1 MTSATARRQRG
12 LSLISLIFFGI
23 IGVALLMLGAR
34 IVPVVVEYIAIE
46 RAIQKVKNEGNTVG
60 EVRAAFDRFATI
72 DDIKSIT
79 GRDLD
84 ITKEG
89 EQIVVSFAYEKR
101 IPIMDNVYL
110 LIDFAGSTRDRNRKA
125 KAVP

>member
-1 MTSATARRQRG
+1 
-12 LSLISLIFFGI
+12 
-23 IGVALLMLGAR
+23 
-34 IVPVVVEYIAIE
+34 VEYIAIE

-110 LIDFAGSTRDRNRKA
+110 LIDFSGSTRDRNRKA